1 MTSLSHHARI
11 CTLVLPQ
18 SLTFQKLVLDTEPR
32 GHAEHRNRTFGS
44 EISFLSQGIP
54 TPLPL
59 KLEWCIHR
67 PESGPGETQILLVT
81 MILGLSASRIVKNKL
96 LWFLSYLVF
105 EFWSKSM
112 STQFMAETC

>member
-1 MTSLSHHARI
+1 M
-11 CTLVLPQ
+11 LPQ

-32 GHAEHRNRTFGS
+32 GHADCRNRTFGS

-59 KLEWCIHR
+59 KLEWCIHG

-81 MILGLSASRIVKNKL
+81 MTLGLSASRIVKNKL
-96 LWFLSYLVF
+96 LWFLRYLVF

-112 STQFMAETC
+112 STQFMVETC